1 MASQKPAKQSQSEQ
15 RKRPAP
21 TILELRL
28 RDLSRLR
35 AGRYGETMP
44 DTPDTRR
51 LISIIAQHLAA
62 MPGAKALQTIP
73 SWLSLYAPW
82 CTPPQAAILIADVL
96 NAPKFWKAHDLAWA
110 LKLTAA
116 DRKALRITTIGAC
129 DMSPAQRAKQRKLMK
144 RLERE
149 EKRRAKGAIP
159 REQYLA
165 KSLMKLKP
173 WQQQGIS
180 RAHWYRLQKAK

>member
-1 MASQKPAKQSQSEQ
+1 MVAKPSLQHDRRA
-15 RKRPAP
+15 KRPAP

-28 RDLSRLR
+28 RDLSCLR
-35 AGRYGETMP
+35 AGRYGEAMP

-51 LISIIAQHLAA
+51 LVTIIAQHMAA
-62 MPGAKALQTIP
+62 MPYSKPLQTIP
-73 SWLSLYAPW
+73 SWISLYAPW
-82 CTPPQAAILIADVL
+82 CSPAQAATIIADTL
-96 NAPKFWKAHDLAWA
+96 NAPKFWKAHELAWA

-129 DMSPAQRAKQRKLMK
+129 DMSPQQRAKQRKLMK

-159 REQYLA
+159 RDQYLA
-165 KSLMKLKP
+165 KERAKPKP
-173 WQQQGIS
+173 WLTQGIS
-180 RAHWYRLQKAK
+180 RRTWYRRRA

>member
-1 MASQKPAKQSQSEQ
+1 MAAKRAIQSQHEQ

-35 AGRYGETMP
+35 AGRYGEVMP

-62 MPGAKALQTIP
+62 MPGTKALQTIP

-82 CTPPQAAILIADVL
+82 CTPPQAAVLIADVL

-129 DMSPAQRAKQRKLMK
+129 DMSPQQRAKQRKLMK

-149 EKRRAKGAIP
+149 EKRRLKGAIP
-159 REQYLA
+159 RTEYLA
-165 KSLMKLKP
+165 KSLNAKAP
-173 WQQQGIS
+173 WLAEGIS
-180 RAHWYRLQKAK
+180 RRTWYRRQTR

>member
-1 MASQKPAKQSQSEQ
+1 MAAKPAQQHE
-15 RKRPAP
+15 RRAKRPAP

-35 AGRYGETMP
+35 AGRYGEVMP

-51 LISIIAQHLAA
+51 LVGIIAQHLAA
-62 MPGAKALQTIP
+62 MPYSKPLQTIP
-73 SWLSLYAPW
+73 SWISLYAPW
-82 CTPPQAAILIADVL
+82 STPAQTATLIADAL
-96 NAPKFWKAHDLAWA
+96 NAPKFWKAHELAWA

-129 DMSPAQRAKQRKLMK
+129 DMSPLQRAKLRKEMK

-149 EKRRAKGAIP
+149 EKRRAKGAMT
-159 REQYLA
+159 REEYLA
-165 KSLMKLKP
+165 KERAKPKP
-173 WQQQGIS
+173 WLEANIS
-180 RAHWYRLQKAK
+180 RALWYRRRKAVA